1 MTNLSY
7 KRNVTMLFLITLEYT
22 IMIVWVYHYKIYLYE
37 MTTIKTPL

>member
-7 KRNVTMLFLITLEYT
+7 KRNVTMLFLIMLEYT

-37 MTTIKTPL
+37 MTTIYKHT